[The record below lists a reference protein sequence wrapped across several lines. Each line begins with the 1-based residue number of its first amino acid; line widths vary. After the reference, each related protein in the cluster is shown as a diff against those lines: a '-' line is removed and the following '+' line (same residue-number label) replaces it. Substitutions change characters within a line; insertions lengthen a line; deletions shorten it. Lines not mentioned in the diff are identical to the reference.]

1 VGKLFLKLWVLILL
15 TSVTSFMIQR
25 TVFDWTSAEA
35 DTSYR
40 DERWRR
46 TFVFVEEALRPYP
59 QSEWRAR
66 FDTLAKR
73 AGAPYRLLTVNEL
86 ANTGEIDA
94 GTIELIRASEIHV
107 HKLEPDTG
115 MVLYRALL
123 DSDYVAALQVASPPA
138 PKVFGIFKPVV
149 FTWLVECT
157 LYALAILL
165 WLRLFWRDLKQL
177 MAGAEKIGKGE
188 FKQSVALRR
197 SSVLRPL
204 GESFDRMSSRIQALV
219 LSHKDLT
226 SAVSHELKTPLARLR
241 FAISLVPEAGSPLE
255 RERLLQKMQ
264 HDVDELDGLVR
275 EMLLYS
281 KLELDTP
288 AIELKRVPI
297 ESWLPRAVDDE
308 VQAAE
313 ANDIRIPVA
322 VSAEMF
328 DVPCEP
334 KYMAR
339 AVQNLVRNALRFANS
354 RVEVKV
360 TQRENGVRIHVDD
373 DGPGI
378 PIAERGRLF
387 VPFSRLDQSRNRDSG
402 GTGLGLAIVQ
412 RIAQWHGGVA
422 SISDSPLG
430 GTRISIDWPEFRAL
444 PVALPATPAAAA
456 ST

>member
-25 TVFDWTSAEA
+25 TVFDWTSAQA
-35 DTSYR
+35 DTTFR

-59 QSEWRAR
+59 QSEWPAR

-73 AGAPYRLLTVNEL
+73 AGAPYRLLTINEL

-94 GTIELIRASEIHV
+94 GTIELIRAHEIHV

-115 MVLYRALL
+115 MILYRALL
-123 DSDYVAALQVASPPA
+123 DSDYVAALQVASPPT
-138 PKVFGIFKPVV
+138 PKVFGVFKPVV

-177 MAGAEKIGKGE
+177 MAGAEKIGQGE
-188 FKQSVALRR
+188 FKHNVALRR

-241 FAISLVPEAGSPLE
+241 FAISLVPEAGTPLE

-288 AIELKRVPI
+288 TIELKRVPI
-297 ESWLPRAVDDE
+297 ESWLPGAVDDE

-328 DVPCEP
+328 DAPCEP

-378 PIAERGRLF
+378 PVTERARLF

-444 PVALPATPAAAA
+444 PVPATGA
-456 ST
+456 